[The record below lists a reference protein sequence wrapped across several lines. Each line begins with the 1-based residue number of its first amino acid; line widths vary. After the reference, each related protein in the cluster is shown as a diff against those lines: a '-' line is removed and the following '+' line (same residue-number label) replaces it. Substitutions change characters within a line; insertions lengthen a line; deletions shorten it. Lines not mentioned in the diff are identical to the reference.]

1 MPRTDAGVESARIA
15 ILPAAVADG
24 IAAGEVV
31 DRPAAVVKE
40 LAENAIDAGAARVHV
55 RVEAAGRGL
64 IEVVD
69 DGFGMEPVDLPVA
82 FARHATSKLRS
93 LEDLLTIQTL
103 GFRGEALASIAA
115 VAQVEAVSRYRD
127 GGEGFLVRIQAGEVL
142 TAEPAGSPVGT
153 RVSVERLFFN
163 TPARLKFLKQPATEN
178 AVISRLVGELALG
191 NPTIAFSLDIDGRRV
206 FETPGTG
213 DLRSTFAAVYDSA
226 TATAMLSVEA
236 STVRGLISPPALHRG
251 TRDHVVIL
259 VNGRRIQHRN
269 LVFAVEQAYR
279 GLREPDRFPLA
290 VLNVLV
296 DPAEVDVN
304 VHPTKREVR
313 FRNES
318 AAFAALE
325 RACYHALRESPLYE
339 LQVTAGGP
347 MLELR
352 ETAVLSGPHG
362 APTLPSPASGGGEVD
377 RQALP
382 HPASGGG
389 EVDRQGGIDT
399 QDPPGREVGGSPLP
413 PLEYVGQVLHGYLVA
428 EAPSALVLIDQH
440 AAHERVLFDRI
451 LRRLENGEP
460 ASQLLLIPHDLDLTP
475 AQVAV
480 FQQHAS
486 WLGTLG
492 FTGELFG
499 PHTIRLRAA
508 PSDMPE
514 GRVAR
519 VLELLLTDLVGE
531 RTPDRRLRDTAA
543 LIACH
548 SAVRFGDPLTP
559 ETARE
564 LLRLLA
570 VTEEPIS
577 CPHGRPTTLIL
588 PDDQLRRLFKRP

>member
-1 MPRTDAGVESARIA
+1 MPRPEVGIEPGQTIA

-40 LAENAIDAGAARVHV
+40 LVENAIDAGASRIHV
-55 RVEAAGRGL
+55 RVEAAGQGL

-69 DGFGMEPVDLPVA
+69 DGHGMTRADLPVA
-82 FARHATSKLRS
+82 FQRHATSKLHS
-93 LEDLLTIQTL
+93 LEDLRTIQTL

-115 VAQVEAVSRYRD
+115 VAEVEAVSRSRD
-127 GGEGFLVRIQAGEVL
+127 GGEGFRVRIKAGELL
-142 TAEPAGSPVGT
+142 TAEAAGTPVGT
-153 RVSVERLFFN
+153 RVTVGQLFYN

-178 AVISRLVGELALG
+178 AVISRLVSELALG
-191 NPTIAFSLDIDGRRV
+191 NPTIAFSLGIDGRRV

-213 DLRSTFAAVYDSA
+213 DLRATFAAVYDSP
-226 TATAMLSVEA
+226 TAAAMLSIEA

-259 VNGRRIQHRN
+259 INGRRIQHRN

-290 VLNVLV
+290 VLSVLV

-313 FRNES
+313 FRNER
-318 AAFAALE
+318 AVFATLE
-325 RACYHALRESPLYE
+325 RACYHALRQSPLYE
-339 LQVTAGGP
+339 LHAAESGP
-347 MLELR
+347 ILELR
-352 ETAVLSGPHG
+352 ETAVLTPHG
-362 APTLPSPASGGGEVD
+362 APTLPSPASGGGEVVGT
-377 RQALP
+377 
-382 HPASGGG
+382 GGRD
-389 EVDRQGGIDT
+389 V
-399 QDPPGREVGGSPLP
+399 QDPHRGEEVAGSRLP
-413 PLEYVGQVLHGYLVA
+413 PLEYVGQLLHGYLVA
-428 EAPSALVLIDQH
+428 EAPNAVVLVDQH

-451 LRRLENGEP
+451 LRRLDGGEP

-475 AQVAV
+475 TQVAV

-486 WLGTLG
+486 WLEALG

-499 PHTIRLRAA
+499 PHTVRLRAA

-548 SAVRFGDPLTP
+548 SAVRFGDSLTP

-564 LLRLLA
+564 LLRSLA
-570 VTEEPIS
+570 ATDEPIS

>member
-1 MPRTDAGVESARIA
+1 MSRPEVGIEPGQRIT

-40 LAENAIDAGAARVHV
+40 LAENAIDAGAARIDI
-55 RVEAAGRGL
+55 RVEAAGQGL

-69 DGFGMEPVDLPVA
+69 DGQGMQPADLPVA
-82 FARHATSKLRS
+82 FARHATSKLRA
-93 LEDLLTIQTL
+93 LEELRTIRTL

-115 VAQVEAVSRYRD
+115 VAQVEAVSRRRD
-127 GGEGFLVRIQAGEVL
+127 GGEGFRVRIRGGELL
-142 TAEPAGSPVGT
+142 TAEPVGCPNGT
-153 RVSVERLFFN
+153 RVTVEQLFFN

-191 NPTIAFSLDIDGRRV
+191 NPTIAFSLQVDRRRV
-206 FETPGTG
+206 IETPGTG
-213 DLRSTFAAVYDSA
+213 DLRATFAAVYDSE
-226 TATAMLSVEA
+226 TATSMLSIDESGVH
-236 STVRGLISPPALHRG
+236 GLISPPALHRG
-251 TRDHVVIL
+251 TRDHVVVL

-269 LVFAVEQAYR
+269 LVFAIEQAYR

-313 FRNES
+313 FRNER
-318 AAFAALE
+318 AVFAALE
-325 RACYHALRESPLYE
+325 RACYRALRQSPLYQ
-339 LQVTAGGP
+339 LQASAGGP

-352 ETAVLSGPHG
+352 ELTPHPERLKRSPG
-362 APTLPSPASGGGEVD
+362 TDAPLAWADGPASRG
-377 RQALP
+377 
-382 HPASGGG
+382 
-389 EVDRQGGIDT
+389 
-399 QDPPGREVGGSPLP
+399 GREDGLRLP
-413 PLEYVGQVLHGYLVA
+413 PLAYVGQLLNGYLVA
-428 EAPSALVLIDQH
+428 EAPDAVVLIDQH

-451 LRRLENGEP
+451 LQRLEGGEP
-460 ASQLLLIPHDLDLTP
+460 ASQLLLIPHDLDVTP
-475 AQVAV
+475 SQLAA
-480 FQQHAS
+480 FQQQES
-486 WLGTLG
+486 WLQTLG
-492 FTGELFG
+492 FEGELFG

-514 GRVAR
+514 GRVER
-519 VLELLLTDLVGE
+519 VLGLLLTDLAGE
-531 RTPDRRLRDTAA
+531 RTPDRRLRETAA

-548 SAVRFGDPLTP
+548 SAVRFGDAMSP
-559 ETARE
+559 EAARQ
-564 LLRLLA
+564 LLSSLA

>member
-1 MPRTDAGVESARIA
+1 MPRTDADVEPARIA
-15 ILPAAVADG
+15 FLSTAVADG

-40 LAENAIDAGAARVHV
+40 LAENAIDAGATRIHV
-55 RVEAAGRGL
+55 RVEAAGQTL

-69 DGFGMEPVDLPVA
+69 DGRGMDRVDLPLA
-82 FARHATSKLRS
+82 FRRHATSKLRS
-93 LEDLLTIQTL
+93 LEDLRTIETL

-115 VAQVEAVSRYRD
+115 VAEVEAVSRSRD
-127 GGEGFLVRIQAGEVL
+127 GGEGFRVRIQAGEL
-142 TAEPAGSPVGT
+142 RTTEAAGSPLGT
-153 RVSVERLFFN
+153 RVSVGQLFYN

-178 AVISRLVGELALG
+178 AVITRLVSELALG
-191 NPTIAFSLDIDGRRV
+191 NPAIAFSLDIDGRHV

-213 DLRSTFAAVYDSA
+213 DLRATFAAVYDSQIA
-226 TATAMLSVEA
+226 AAMLSVEEA
-236 STVRGLISPPALHRG
+236 TVRGLISPPALHRG
-251 TRDHVVIL
+251 TKDHVVIL

-290 VLNVLV
+290 VLNVRV

-313 FRNES
+313 FRNEG
-318 AAFAALE
+318 AVFAAIE
-325 RACYHALRESPLYE
+325 RACYHALRQSPLYE
-339 LQVTAGGP
+339 LQATAAGP
-347 MLELR
+347 VLELR
-352 ETAVLSGPHG
+352 ETAVVSG
-362 APTLPSPASGGGEVD
+362 ATPTQHAGEI
-377 RQALP
+377 
-382 HPASGGG
+382 
-389 EVDRQGGIDT
+389 EID
-399 QDPPGREVGGSPLP
+399 GSRLP
-413 PLEYVGQVLHGYLVA
+413 PLEYVGQLRHGYLVA
-428 EAPSALVLIDQH
+428 EAPSAVVLIDQH

-451 LRRLENGEP
+451 LQRLERGEP

-475 AQVAV
+475 AQVAA
-480 FQQHAS
+480 FQQHAP
-486 WLGTLG
+486 WLQALG
-492 FTGELFG
+492 FEGELFG

-519 VLELLLTDLVGE
+519 ALDLLLTDMVGE
-531 RTPDRRLRDTAA
+531 RTPDRRLRQTAA
-543 LIACH
+543 LMACH
-548 SAVRFGDPLTP
+548 SAVRFGDSLTP

-564 LLRLLA
+564 LLRSLA
-570 VTEEPIS
+570 ATDEPIS

>member
-1 MPRTDAGVESARIA
+1 MSRPEVGVEPGQRIT

-40 LAENAIDAGAARVHV
+40 LAENAIDAGAARIDI
-55 RVEAAGRGL
+55 RVEAAGQGL

-69 DGFGMEPVDLPVA
+69 NGQGMQPADLSVA
-82 FARHATSKLRS
+82 FARHATSKLRA
-93 LEDLLTIQTL
+93 LEELGSIRTL
-103 GFRGEALASIAA
+103 GFRGEALASIAG
-115 VAQVEAVSRYRD
+115 VAQVEAVSRRRD
-127 GGEGFLVRIQAGEVL
+127 GGEGFRVRIRGGELL
-142 TAEPAGSPVGT
+142 TAEPAGCPAGT
-153 RVSVERLFFN
+153 RVTVEQLFFN
-163 TPARLKFLKQPATEN
+163 TPARLKFLKQPATEI

-191 NPTIAFSLDIDGRRV
+191 NPTIAFSLQVDRRRMI
-206 FETPGTG
+206 ETPGTG
-213 DLRSTFAAVYDSA
+213 DLRATFAAIYDSE
-226 TATAMLSVEA
+226 TAAAMLSIDE
-236 STVRGLISPPALHRG
+236 SSVRGLISPPALQRG

-269 LVFAVEQAYR
+269 LVFAIEQAYR

-313 FRNES
+313 FRNEG
-318 AAFAALE
+318 AVFAALE
-325 RACYHALRESPLYE
+325 RACYHALRQSPLYE
-339 LQVTAGGP
+339 LQASAGGP

-352 ETAVLSGPHG
+352 ETAVVSPHPEPPPQAG
-362 APTLPSPASGGGEVD
+362 TESRSTLPA
-377 RQALP
+377 
-382 HPASGGG
+382 
-389 EVDRQGGIDT
+389 
-399 QDPPGREVGGSPLP
+399 
-413 PLEYVGQVLHGYLVA
+413 LEYIGQLLRGYLVA
-428 EAPSALVLIDQH
+428 EAPNAVVLIDQH

-451 LRRLENGEP
+451 LERLEGGEP

-475 AQVAV
+475 AQLAA
-480 FQQHAS
+480 FQQHES
-486 WLGTLG
+486 WLQALG
-492 FTGELFG
+492 FEGELFG

-514 GRVAR
+514 GRVEG
-519 VLELLLTDLVGE
+519 VLDLLLTDLVGE
-531 RTPDRRLRDTAA
+531 RTPDRRLRETAA

-548 SAVRFGDPLTP
+548 SAIRFGDAMSPAAARQLLSSLALT
-559 ETARE
+559 A
-564 LLRLLA
+564 
-570 VTEEPIS
+570 EPIS

>member
-1 MPRTDAGVESARIA
+1 MRRTDAGVEAARIA
-15 ILPAAVADG
+15 ILPATVADG

-40 LAENAIDAGAARVHV
+40 LAENAIDAGAARIHV
-55 RVEAAGRGL
+55 RVEAAGQGL
-64 IEVVD
+64 IEVAD
-69 DGFGMEPVDLPVA
+69 DGHGMEQVDLPVA

-93 LEDLLTIQTL
+93 LEDLRTIHTL

-115 VAQVEAVSRYRD
+115 VAQIEAVSRTRD
-127 GGEGFLVRIQAGEVL
+127 GGEGSLVRIQAGELL
-142 TAEPAGSPVGT
+142 TAEPAGCSVGT

-191 NPTIAFSLDIDGRRV
+191 NPAIAFSLDIDGRRV

-213 DLRSTFAAVYDSA
+213 DARSTFAAVYDSP
-226 TATAMLSVEA
+226 TATAMLSVDEP
-236 STVRGLISPPALHRG
+236 TVRGLISPPALHRG

-279 GLREPDRFPLA
+279 GLREPGRFPLA

-313 FRNES
+313 FRNEGAVFS
-318 AAFAALE
+318 ALE
-325 RACYHALRESPLYE
+325 RACYHALRNSPLYE
-339 LQVTAGGP
+339 LQTTTGGP
-347 MLELR
+347 PLELR
-352 ETAVLSGPHG
+352 ETAVVT
-362 APTLPSPASGGGEVD
+362 PTLPSPASGGGEVD
-377 RQALP
+377 GREGRE
-382 HPASGGG
+382 S
-389 EVDRQGGIDT
+389 
-399 QDPPGREVGGSPLP
+399 QDPRGRREIDGSRLP
-413 PLEYVGQVLHGYLVA
+413 PLEYVGQLLHGYLVA
-428 EAPSALVLIDQH
+428 EAPNAVVLIDQH

-451 LRRLENGEP
+451 LRRLEGGEP
-460 ASQLLLIPHDLDLTP
+460 PSQLLLIPHDVDLTP
-475 AQVAV
+475 AQVVA
-480 FQQHAS
+480 FQQHEA
-486 WLGTLG
+486 WLEALG

-514 GRVAR
+514 ARVAR
-519 VLELLLTDLVGE
+519 VLELLLTDLVGD
-531 RTPDRRLRDTAA
+531 RTPDRRLRETAA

-548 SAVRFGDPLTP
+548 SAVRFGDPLSA

-564 LLRLLA
+564 LLRALA
-570 VTEEPIS
+570 ATEEPIS

>member
-1 MPRTDAGVESARIA
+1 MPRPEVGVEPGQTIA
-15 ILPAAVADG
+15 ILPSAVADG

-40 LAENAIDAGAARVHV
+40 LAENAIDAGAARIHV
-55 RVEAAGRGL
+55 RIEAAGQAL

-69 DGFGMEPVDLPVA
+69 DGHGMGAVDLPVA
-82 FARHATSKLRS
+82 FQRHATSKLRS
-93 LEDLLTIQTL
+93 LEDLRTIHTL

-115 VAQVEAVSRYRD
+115 VAEVEALSRGRD
-127 GGEGFLVRIQAGEVL
+127 GGEGFRVRIKAGEFL
-142 TAEPAGSPVGT
+142 AAEAAGSPAGT
-153 RVSVERLFFN
+153 RVSVEQLFFN

-191 NPTIAFSLDIDGRRV
+191 NPGIAFSLELDGRRV
-206 FETPGTG
+206 FETPGIG
-213 DLRSTFAAVYDSA
+213 DLRAAFAAVYDSQ

-236 STVRGLISPPALHRG
+236 ATVRGLISPPALHRG
-251 TRDHVVIL
+251 SKDHVVIL

-313 FRNES
+313 FRNEG
-318 AAFAALE
+318 AVFAALE
-325 RACYHALRESPLYE
+325 RACYHALRDSPLYE
-339 LQVTAGGP
+339 LQATLGGP
-347 MLELR
+347 PLELR
-352 ETAVLSGPHG
+352 ETAVVSSPPPH
-362 APTLPSPASGGGEVD
+362 AYPPA
-377 RQALP
+377 
-382 HPASGGG
+382 
-389 EVDRQGGIDT
+389 QGG
-399 QDPPGREVGGSPLP
+399 RETDSPRLP
-413 PLEYVGQVLHGYLVA
+413 PLTYVGQLLHGYLVA
-428 EAPSALVLIDQH
+428 EAPNAVVLIDQH

-451 LRRLENGEP
+451 LQRLEGGEP
-460 ASQLLLIPHDLDLTP
+460 ASQLLLIPQDVDLTP
-475 AQVAV
+475 AQVTA

-486 WLGTLG
+486 WLETLG

-519 VLELLLTDLVGE
+519 VLDLLLTDLVGE
-531 RTPDRRLRDTAA
+531 RIPDRRLRETAA

-564 LLRLLA
+564 LLRALA
-570 VTEEPIS
+570 VTDEPIS

>member
-1 MPRTDAGVESARIA
+1 
-15 ILPAAVADG
+15 
-24 IAAGEVV
+24 
-31 DRPAAVVKE
+31 
-40 LAENAIDAGAARVHV
+40 
-55 RVEAAGRGL
+55 
-64 IEVVD
+64 
-69 DGFGMEPVDLPVA
+69 
-82 FARHATSKLRS
+82 
-93 LEDLLTIQTL
+93 
-103 GFRGEALASIAA
+103 
-115 VAQVEAVSRYRD
+115 
-127 GGEGFLVRIQAGEVL
+127 
-142 TAEPAGSPVGT
+142 
-153 RVSVERLFFN
+153 
-163 TPARLKFLKQPATEN
+163 
-178 AVISRLVGELALG
+178 
-191 NPTIAFSLDIDGRRV
+191 
-206 FETPGTG
+206 
-213 DLRSTFAAVYDSA
+213 
-226 TATAMLSVEA
+226 
-236 STVRGLISPPALHRG
+236 
-251 TRDHVVIL
+251 
-259 VNGRRIQHRN
+259 
-269 LVFAVEQAYR
+269 
-279 GLREPDRFPLA
+279 
-290 VLNVLV
+290 
-296 DPAEVDVN
+296 
-304 VHPTKREVR
+304 
-313 FRNES
+313 
-318 AAFAALE
+318 
-325 RACYHALRESPLYE
+325 
-339 LQVTAGGP
+339 
-347 MLELR
+347 
-352 ETAVLSGPHG
+352 
-362 APTLPSPASGGGEVD
+362 
-377 RQALP
+377 
-382 HPASGGG
+382 
-389 EVDRQGGIDT
+389 
-399 QDPPGREVGGSPLP
+399 
-413 PLEYVGQVLHGYLVA
+413 LEYVGQVLHGYLVA

-588 PDDQLRRLFKRP
+588 PDNQLRRLFKRP

>member
-1 MPRTDAGVESARIA
+1 MPRPEVGLEPGQTIA
-15 ILPAAVADG
+15 ILPSAVADG

-40 LAENAIDAGAARVHV
+40 LAENAIDAGASRIHV
-55 RVEAAGRGL
+55 RIEAAGQDL

-69 DGFGMEPVDLPVA
+69 DGGGMSPADLKIA
-82 FARHATSKLRS
+82 FQRHATSKLHS
-93 LEDLLTIQTL
+93 LEDLRTIHTL

-115 VAQVEAVSRYRD
+115 VAEVEAVSRRRD
-127 GGEGFLVRIQAGEVL
+127 RGEGTQVGLRAGEL
-142 TAEPAGSPVGT
+142 LHARPTGCPVGT
-153 RVSVERLFFN
+153 RVTVERLFFN
-163 TPARLKFLKQPATEN
+163 TPARLKFLKQPATEA

-191 NPTIAFSLDIDGRRV
+191 NPTIAFSLEADGRRV

-213 DLRSTFAAVYDSA
+213 DLRATFAAVYDSP
-226 TATAMLSVEA
+226 TATAMLSVDA

-251 TRDHVVIL
+251 SKDHVVIM

-279 GLREPDRFPLA
+279 GLREPNRFPLA
-290 VLNVLV
+290 VLDVLV

-313 FRNES
+313 FRNEG
-318 AAFAALE
+318 AVFAALE
-325 RACYHALRESPLYE
+325 RACYHALRDSPLYQ
-339 LQVTAGGP
+339 LQATSAGP

-352 ETAVLSGPHG
+352 ETAVTSGAT

-377 RQALP
+377 P
-382 HPASGGG
+382 SGRSGVGPEGG
-389 EVDRQGGIDT
+389 RDSD
-399 QDPPGREVGGSPLP
+399 GSRLP
-413 PLEYVGQVLHGYLVA
+413 PLEYVGQLLHGYLVA
-428 EAPSALVLIDQH
+428 EAPNAVVLIDQH

-451 LRRLENGEP
+451 LHRLEGGEP
-460 ASQLLLIPHDLDLTP
+460 ASQLLLIPQDVDLTP
-475 AQVAV
+475 AQVTA
-480 FQQHAS
+480 FQQHS
-486 WLGTLG
+486 PWLETLG

-519 VLELLLTDLVGE
+519 LLDFLLTDLVDE
-531 RTPDRRLRDTAA
+531 RTPDRRLRETAA

-564 LLRLLA
+564 LLRELA
-570 VTEEPIS
+570 ATDEPIS

>member
-1 MPRTDAGVESARIA
+1 MPRPEVGLEPGRTIA
-15 ILPAAVADG
+15 ILPSAVADG

-40 LAENAIDAGAARVHV
+40 LVENAIDAGAARIHV
-55 RVEAAGRGL
+55 RVEAAGQDL

-69 DGFGMEPVDLPVA
+69 DGHGMTPADLPVA
-82 FARHATSKLRS
+82 FQRHATSKLRS
-93 LEDLLTIQTL
+93 LEDLRTIHTL

-115 VAQVEAVSRYRD
+115 VAEVEAVSRGRD
-127 GGEGFLVRIQAGEVL
+127 GGEGFQVRIHAGEL
-142 TAEPAGSPVGT
+142 LRAERVGCPVGT
-153 RVSVERLFFN
+153 RVLVGQLFYN

-178 AVISRLVGELALG
+178 AMISRLVSELALG
-191 NPTIAFSLDIDGRRV
+191 NPTIAFSLDVDRRHV

-213 DLRSTFAAVYDSA
+213 DLRAAFAAVYDTQ
-226 TATAMLSVEA
+226 TATAMLSVEEA
-236 STVRGLISPPALHRG
+236 TVRGLISPPALHRG

-259 VNGRRIQHRN
+259 INGRRIQHRN

-290 VLNVLV
+290 VLQVIV

-313 FRNES
+313 FKNEG
-318 AAFAALE
+318 AVFAALE
-325 RACYHALRESPLYE
+325 RACYHALRQSPLYE
-339 LQVTAGGP
+339 LKATSGGP

-352 ETAVLSGPHG
+352 ETAIVSG
-362 APTLPSPASGGGEVD
+362 APSLPSPESGGGGLD
-377 RQALP
+377 P
-382 HPASGGG
+382 SGGG
-389 EVDRQGGIDT
+389 KADRQGGTEID
-399 QDPPGREVGGSPLP
+399 GSRLP
-413 PLEYVGQVLHGYLVA
+413 PLEYVGQLLHGYLVA
-428 EAPSALVLIDQH
+428 EAPTAAVLIDQH

-451 LRRLENGEP
+451 LQRLERGEP
-460 ASQLLLIPHDLDLTP
+460 ASQLLLIPHDLVLTP
-475 AQVAV
+475 AQVAA
-480 FQQHAS
+480 FQQHAP
-486 WLGTLG
+486 WLQALG
-492 FTGELFG
+492 FEGELFG

-508 PSDMPE
+508 PSDMSE

-519 VLELLLTDLVGE
+519 ALDLLLTDMVGE
-531 RTPDRRLRDTAA
+531 RTPDRRLRETAA

-548 SAVRFGDPLTP
+548 SAVRFGDSLTP

-564 LLRLLA
+564 LLRSLA
-570 VTEEPIS
+570 ATDEPIS

>member
-1 MPRTDAGVESARIA
+1 MPGRGNMSRPEVGIEPGQRIT

-40 LAENAIDAGAARVHV
+40 LAENAIDAGAARIDI
-55 RVEAAGRGL
+55 RVEAAGQGL

-69 DGFGMEPVDLPVA
+69 DGQGMQPEDLPVA
-82 FARHATSKLRS
+82 FARHATSKLRA
-93 LEDLLTIQTL
+93 LEELRTIRTL

-115 VAQVEAVSRYRD
+115 VAQVEAVSRRRD
-127 GGEGFLVRIQAGEVL
+127 GGEGFRVRIRGGELL
-142 TAEPAGSPVGT
+142 TAEPVGCPNGT
-153 RVSVERLFFN
+153 RVTVEQLFFN

-191 NPTIAFSLDIDGRRV
+191 NPTIAFSLQVDRRRV
-206 FETPGTG
+206 IETPGTG
-213 DLRSTFAAVYDSA
+213 DLRATFAAVYDSE
-226 TATAMLSVEA
+226 TATAMLSIDESGVH
-236 STVRGLISPPALHRG
+236 GLISPPALHRG
-251 TRDHVVIL
+251 TRDHVVVL

-269 LVFAVEQAYR
+269 LVFAIEQAYR

-296 DPAEVDVN
+296 DSAEVDVN

-313 FRNES
+313 FRNER
-318 AAFAALE
+318 AVFAALE
-325 RACYHALRESPLYE
+325 RACYRALRQSPLYE
-339 LQVTAGGP
+339 LQASAGGP

-352 ETAVLSGPHG
+352 ELT
-362 APTLPSPASGGGEVD
+362 
-377 RQALP
+377 P
-382 HPASGGG
+382 HPERLKRSPGTDAPLAWAAGPAPRG
-389 EVDRQGGIDT
+389 
-399 QDPPGREVGGSPLP
+399 GREDGLRLP
-413 PLEYVGQVLHGYLVA
+413 PLAYVGQLLNGYLVA
-428 EAPSALVLIDQH
+428 EAPDAVVLIDQH

-451 LRRLENGEP
+451 LQRLEGGEP
-460 ASQLLLIPHDLDLTP
+460 ASQLLLIPHDLDVTP
-475 AQVAV
+475 SQLAA
-480 FQQHAS
+480 FQQQES
-486 WLGTLG
+486 WLETLG
-492 FTGELFG
+492 FEGELFG

-514 GRVAR
+514 GRVER
-519 VLELLLTDLVGE
+519 VLGLLLTDLAGE
-531 RTPDRRLRDTAA
+531 RTPDRRLRETAA

-548 SAVRFGDPLTP
+548 SAVRFGDAMSP
-559 ETARE
+559 EAARQ
-564 LLRLLA
+564 LLSSLA

>member
-1 MPRTDAGVESARIA
+1 MPRPEVRLEPGQTIVV
-15 ILPAAVADG
+15 LPPAVADG

-40 LAENAIDAGAARVHV
+40 LVENAIDAGAARIQV
-55 RVEAAGRGL
+55 RVEAAGQAL

-69 DGFGMEPVDLPVA
+69 DGHGMAAVDLPVA
-82 FARHATSKLRS
+82 FYRHATSKLLS
-93 LEDLLTIQTL
+93 LDDLRTIHTL

-115 VAQVEAVSRYRD
+115 VAEVDAVSRRRD
-127 GGEGFLVRIQAGEVL
+127 GGEGFQVRIQAGEL
-142 TAEPAGSPVGT
+142 LYARMTGCPFGT
-153 RVSVERLFFN
+153 RVTVERLFFN

-191 NPTIAFSLDIDGRRV
+191 NPTIAFSLDIDRRRV

-213 DLRSTFAAVYDSA
+213 DLRATFAAVYDTP
-226 TATAMLSVEA
+226 TATAMLSVDEP
-236 STVRGLISPPALHRG
+236 SVRGLISPPALHRG
-251 TRDHVVIL
+251 TKDHVVIL

-313 FRNES
+313 FRNEG
-318 AAFAALE
+318 AVFAALE
-325 RACYHALRESPLYE
+325 RACYHALRQSPLYE
-339 LQVTAGGP
+339 LQAAAGGP
-347 MLELR
+347 TLELR
-352 ETAVLSGPHG
+352 ETAVVSS
-362 APTLPSPASGGGEVD
+362 PSPY
-377 RQALP
+377 P
-382 HPASGGG
+382 
-389 EVDRQGGIDT
+389 
-399 QDPPGREVGGSPLP
+399 DPPPEGEGDVRQRAQELMGSRLP
-413 PLEYVGQVLHGYLVA
+413 ALEYVGQLLHGYLVA
-428 EAPSALVLIDQH
+428 EAPNAVVLIDQH

-451 LRRLENGEP
+451 LQRLEGGEP

-475 AQVAV
+475 AQVTA

-486 WLGTLG
+486 WLEALG
-492 FTGELFG
+492 FAGELFG
-499 PHTIRLRAA
+499 PHTVRLRAA

-514 GRVAR
+514 ARVAR
-519 VLELLLTDLVGE
+519 VLELLLTDLAGE
-531 RTPDRRLRDTAA
+531 RTPDRRLRETAA

-548 SAVRFGDPLTP
+548 SAVRFGDSLRP

-564 LLRLLA
+564 LLRELA
-570 VTEEPIS
+570 ATDEPIS